1 MLKQRRE
8 NKVHGFRIEPGEIEA
23 VLCQHPAVQEAAVVS
38 HQEGG
43 DSHLVASIVHQSGS
57 QRDAPHDFQGYLGTR
72 LPEAKVPRTFCFLSS
87 LPRAASGKI
96 DRRALCDPQWRSEK
110 GETQ

>member
-23 VLCQHPAVQEAAVVS
+23 VLCQHPAIQAAAVVS
-38 HQEGG
+38 QEIDGEH
-43 DSHLVASIVHQSGS
+43 HLVASIVPQAGS
-57 QRDAPHDFQGYLGTR
+57 QRDAPHDFQGYLSAW
-72 LPEAKVPRTFCFLSS
+72 LPEAKVPRIFCFLPS

-96 DRRALCDPQWRSEK
+96 DRRALRAHEGGQR
-110 GETQ
+110 